1 MSSHNHE
8 TEHDHTCNHEHNE
21 HEHCHHDHGEHE
33 HCHHTHGEHE
43 HCGCSGEHH
52 GEPVEISD
60 QEHSFLHSFVHHP
73 YLPLARF
80 LMASTKSSH
89 IESIAL
95 APVYLTDNTL
105 NVPEVRQV
113 GDMLAGLEDKGIISL
128 DYDMPLG
135 NYDYKPY
142 QDSAAFHALEDV
154 VREGS
159 QQEGF
164 LFDRAII
171 ETGSMAL
178 TEFGQQVMSQLC
190 CHECHE

>member
-1 MSSHNHE
+1 MSTHNHG
-8 TEHDHTCNHEHNE
+8 TKHDHTCDHEHNE
-21 HEHCHHDHGEHE
+21 HEHCHH
-33 HCHHTHGEHE
+33 THDEHE
-43 HCGCSGEHH
+43 HCGCGCSSGHH
-52 GEPVEISD
+52 SEPTEISE
-60 QEHSFLHSFVHHP
+60 QEHSLLHSFIHHP

-105 NVPEVRQV
+105 SVSEVRQV
-113 GDMLAGLEDKGIISL
+113 GDILTGLEDKGIISL
-128 DYDMPLG
+128 DYNIPLS
-135 NYDYKPY
+135 NYDYSPY
-142 QDSAAFHALEDV
+142 HDSAAFRALEDV

-190 CHECHE
+190 SQDCCK